1 MSSIACRPV
10 DRTRHLR
17 TAQPHFGR
25 ANRVFSRDRIDHGF
39 EPPETPVMAL
49 HHGRLDLL
57 EAHLARDRDLLTRT
71 FDKADIYPLAWRERP
86 LLWPRA

>member
-1 MSSIACRPV
+1 
-10 DRTRHLR
+10 
-17 TAQPHFGR
+17 
-25 ANRVFSRDRIDHGF
+25 
-39 EPPETPVMAL
+39 MAL